1 MPDRETTRAF
11 YREFARVGAALGNE
25 YRLMLLEL
33 LAQAPR
39 HVEALATQMDV
50 PMASISQHLQIL
62 RNVKLVDAERDG
74 TRIIY
79 RLADDDV
86 AHLYLMLRAVARQ
99 RLPEIEQMIE
109 GRRVVESV
117 TNADA
122 YRLVET
128 GKAMLLDVRPGL
140 EYEHGHI
147 PDALSIPLD
156 ELPGRLTELP
166 RDRLIITYCRGIY
179 CWISEEAAALLHS
192 EGFNVARLE
201 GSWPEWQEGPP
212 DAV

>member
-39 HVEALATQMDV
+39 HVEALAAQMDV
-50 PMASISQHLQIL
+50 PMASISQHLQVL
-62 RNVKLVDAERDG
+62 RNVKLVEAEREG
-74 TRIIY
+74 TRVIY

-86 AHLYLMLRAVARQ
+86 AHLYLTLRSVARQ
-99 RLPEIEQMIE
+99 RLPEIERMIQD
-109 GRRVVESV
+109 RRIVESV
-117 TNADA
+117 TEEEAH
-122 YRLVET
+122 RLVDSGE
-128 GKAMLLDVRPGL
+128 AMLLDVRPGI

-147 PDALSIPLD
+147 PDAVSIPLD
-156 ELPGRLTELP
+156 ELPERLGELP

-179 CWISEEAAALLHS
+179 CWISEEAAALLHA

-201 GSWPEWQEGPP
+201 SSWPEWREAEG
-212 DAV
+212 

>member
-39 HVEALATQMDV
+39 HVEALAAQMDV
-50 PMASISQHLQIL
+50 PMASISQHLQVL
-62 RNVKLVDAERDG
+62 RNVKLVEAEREG
-74 TRIIY
+74 TRVIY
-79 RLADDDV
+79 RLADGDV
-86 AHLYLMLRAVARQ
+86 AHLYLTLRSVARQ
-99 RLPEIEQMIE
+99 RLPEIERMIQD
-109 GRRVVESV
+109 RRIVESV
-117 TNADA
+117 TEEEAH
-122 YRLVET
+122 RLVDSDE
-128 GKAMLLDVRPGL
+128 AMLLDVRPGI

-147 PDALSIPLD
+147 PDAVSIPLD
-156 ELPGRLTELP
+156 ELPERLGELP

-179 CWISEEAAALLHS
+179 CWISEEAAALLHA

-201 GSWPEWQEGPP
+201 GSWPEWREAEG
-212 DAV
+212 

>member
-39 HVEALATQMDV
+39 HVEALAAQMDV
-50 PMASISQHLQIL
+50 PMASISQHLQVL
-62 RNVKLVDAERDG
+62 RNVKLVEAEREG
-74 TRIIY
+74 TRVIY

-86 AHLYLMLRAVARQ
+86 AHLYLTLRSVARQ
-99 RLPEIEQMIE
+99 RLPEIERMIQD
-109 GRRVVESV
+109 RRIVESV
-117 TNADA
+117 TEEEAH
-122 YRLVET
+122 RLVDSDE
-128 GKAMLLDVRPGL
+128 AMLLDVRPGI

-147 PDALSIPLD
+147 PDAVSIPLD
-156 ELPGRLTELP
+156 ELPERLGELP

-179 CWISEEAAALLHS
+179 CWISEEAAALLHA

-201 GSWPEWQEGPP
+201 SSWPEWREAEG
-212 DAV
+212 